1 MLGYDSGK
9 DFVALIVDANGP
21 EVIREWGAGL
31 IGDGYD
37 VGVIDE
43 RERGFALPERLDEL
57 SMAFCNK
64 GPSFFC
70 KTRH

>member
-21 EVIREWGAGL
+21 EVIRERGAGL

-43 RERGFALPERLDEL
+43 
-57 SMAFCNK
+57 
-64 GPSFFC
+64 
-70 KTRH
+70 